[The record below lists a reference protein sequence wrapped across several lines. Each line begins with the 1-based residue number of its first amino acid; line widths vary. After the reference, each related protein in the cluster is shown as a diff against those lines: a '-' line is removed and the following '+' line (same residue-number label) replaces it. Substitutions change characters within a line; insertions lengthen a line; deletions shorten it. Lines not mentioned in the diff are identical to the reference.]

1 MTEQP
6 TTPAPQPL
14 TADEAAAEARRLIT
28 DAYRPGPGVP
38 AVTAW
43 RDTTPTPTH
52 GTAAPVPQPDRR
64 IVPEWAAGVAV
75 ASIGLG
81 CGAALVGAGIYAA
94 TAGLAQITLAGVLL
108 ASVPFVGAG
117 LVAIAI
123 GTAIR
128 AARTATPPVAHHHYE
143 GPVTHHT
150 SVETGA
156 RGMFSRTTIR

>member
-6 TTPAPQPL
+6 TTPAPL
-14 TADEAAAEARRLIT
+14 TVEEAATEARRLIR

-38 AVTAW
+38 AVTSW

-81 CGAALVGAGIYAA
+81 CGAALVGAGLYAA
-94 TAGLAQITLAGVLL
+94 TAGLAQVTLAGVLL
-108 ASVPFVGAG
+108 ASVPFLGAG

-128 AARTATPPVAHHHYE
+128 AARTAAPPMSHHHYE
-143 GPVTHHT
+143 GHVTQHT
-150 SVETGA
+150 KIETGA
-156 RGMFSRTTIR
+156 RGMFSRTTISR